1 MNLVFCTISVDKA
14 EEFTNILL
22 EKKLIACVNMIEQV
36 KSKYWWEGKI
46 QVDQETLLIMKT
58 KKELA
63 QELKEAIEI
72 YHPYDV
78 PEIVFIDVDKVNQP
92 YLDWILSN
100 TTNILEQI

>member
-1 MNLVFCTISVDKA
+1 MNLVFCTISTDKA

-36 KSKYWWEGKI
+36 KSKYWWDGKI
-46 QVDQETLLIMKT
+46 QIEQETLLIMKT
-58 KKELA
+58 KKELS
-63 QELKEAIEI
+63 QELKKAIET

-78 PEIVFIDVDKVNQP
+78 PEIVFIDVAQVNQP

-100 TTNILEQI
+100 TKNNSI

>member
-1 MNLVFCTISVDKA
+1 MNLVFCTISSEKA
-14 EEFTNILL
+14 EDFTNILL
-22 EKKLIACVNMIEQV
+22 EKKLIACVNMIEKV

-58 KKELA
+58 KKELSQA
-63 QELKEAIEI
+63 LKEAIEK

-100 TTNILEQI
+100 TK